1 MAARAPAIIF
11 LFLGKTQK
19 GGNGEKDKK
28 VLFFEMEKLQ
38 VRSSPKAVFLE
49 GSHTSAFQVPGNFP
63 MVIVSCDEAYHLLRM
78 HWQ

>member
-49 GSHTSAFQVPGNFP
+49 GSHTSAHV
-63 MVIVSCDEAYHLLRM
+63 LLASTWNTRS
-78 HWQ
+78 QQLRGGLGSGVL